1 MGIQPL
7 VSQGCGE
14 ILSAAVSCD
23 VVLASCNGLPYLE
36 EQIYSILRQTFP
48 PKRLLISDD
57 ASTDGTVELL
67 VALRDRHQ
75 AGRPAEIDVITRI
88 ELLLWEDRLGVTAN
102 FNRALEFC
110 IVNEPAKY
118 LFFSDQDDLWDAT
131 KIEQSMALMVAMESR
146 WGVSTPL
153 LVHSDLRLINA
164 EGAPVAFSF
173 FLAQRLDPRLDGL
186 LDLAFQ
192 NVITGCTIL
201 CNKACLA
208 AALPIPREAIL
219 HDSWF
224 GLVASALGRIGFLGS
239 ATVSYR
245 QHSGNLV
252 GARAFAWSRLR
263 GWLQTLRNGTA
274 AERFVHPGV
283 NQAMAIVERYSQRS
297 VDGPPGRECAPLSP
311 VLLRQLMA
319 DSAWTRW
326 RAARRLGVHKQGLF
340 RTLSWYFCLLW
351 PRRRLSA
358 LRAADFRPY
367 RLRPRS
373 VFNMDRPLVLH
384 AIANVQ
390 TGGSTRLV
398 VDLVERLGD
407 RYEQVVITSY
417 LPTPAEY
424 EGLEVHE
431 LPPRTSVQVFL
442 DTIRRIRPALL
453 HIHYWGGCDLS
464 WYSKVFQAAEHLGVA
479 VIQNV
484 NTPVRPYR
492 SRSLVRNVY
501 VSEYVR
507 DHFAPGDPLA
517 TVVYPGSDLS
527 LFGVCDASYLLGLT
541 APQVE
546 PLWVGM
552 VYRLEPDKLRPDAI
566 QVFIEIVRRRP
577 GTLCLIVGGGS
588 LLETYRDQVQKV
600 GMESAFRFTDYV
612 AYERLPALY
621 RQLSLFISP
630 VWSESFGQVSPFAMS
645 MGVPVI
651 GYQVGALP
659 EILADTSLLAPP
671 NDRSAL
677 VQIALELLDDEL
689 VRQRIGRR
697 NRQRALKLFSVEA
710 MIQAYADLYEEVLQP
725 MVAERGCP

>member
-1 MGIQPL
+1 MGIQPV
-7 VSQGCGE
+7 VSQSVGRV
-14 ILSAAVSCD
+14 LSAADSCD

-36 EQIYSILRQTFP
+36 EQIHSILRQTLP

-57 ASTDGTVELL
+57 ASSDGTVEWL

-75 AGRPAEIDVITRI
+75 AGRPAGCDATTQI
-88 ELLLWEDRLGVTAN
+88 ELLLWKDRRGVTAN
-102 FNRALEFC
+102 VNRALDFC
-110 IVNEPAKY
+110 TVHEPANY
-118 LFFSDQDDLWDAT
+118 LFFADQDDLWDAT
-131 KIEQSMALMVAMESR
+131 KIEQSMALMVEMESR
-146 WGVSTPL
+146 WGASTPL
-153 LVHSDLRLINA
+153 LVHSDLRLINDA
-164 EGAPVAFSF
+164 GAPVAFSF
-173 FLAQRLDPRLDGL
+173 FQAQRLDPRRDGL
-186 LDLAFQ
+186 LELAFQ
-192 NVITGCTIL
+192 NVITGCTML
-201 CNKACLA
+201 CNRACLA

-224 GLVASALGRIGFLGS
+224 GLVASALGRIGFLDS
-239 ATVSYR
+239 TTISYR
-245 QHSGNLV
+245 QHGGNLV

-263 GWLQTLRNGTA
+263 GWLQALRNGMA
-274 AERFVHPGV
+274 AERFIHPGV
-283 NQAMAIVERYSQRS
+283 NQAIALVERYRERS
-297 VDGPPGRECAPLSP
+297 VDVPLSRESDTLPP

-326 RAARRLGVHKQGLF
+326 RAARRLGVHKQGLL
-340 RTLSWYFCLLW
+340 RTLGWYCCLLW
-351 PRRRLSA
+351 PRRRPSA
-358 LRAADFRPY
+358 LRATDFHPY
-367 RLRPRS
+367 RLRLPS
-373 VFNMDRPLVLH
+373 VVNMDRPLVLH

-417 LPTPAEY
+417 LPKPAEY

-431 LPPRTSVQVFL
+431 LPPHTSVQVFL
-442 DTIRRIRPALL
+442 ETIRRLCPALL
-453 HIHYWGGCDLS
+453 HIHYWGGCDRS
-464 WYSKVFQAAEHLGVA
+464 WYSRVFRAAEHLGVA

-484 NTPVRPYR
+484 NTPVRPYS

-501 VSEYVR
+501 VSEFVR

-517 TVVYPGSDLS
+517 TVVYPGSDFSFFGSCDVS
-527 LFGVCDASYLLGLT
+527 LDPT
-541 APQVE
+541 ATQAQ

-588 LLETYRDQVQKV
+588 LLETYRDQVQQA
-600 GMESAFRFTDYV
+600 GMSTAIRFTDYV

-659 EILADTSLLAPP
+659 EILGDLSLLAPP
-671 NDRSAL
+671 DNPSKL
-677 VQIALELLDDEL
+677 VQIALQLLDDEP
-689 VRQRIGRR
+689 VRHQIGCR
-697 NRQRALKLFSVEA
+697 NRQRALELFSVEA
-710 MIQAYADLYEEVLQP
+710 MIKSYADLYGEVLEP
-725 MVAERGCP
+725 IAAERGSP